1 MLTHLISMEKKSEKA
16 VTKSSQEEMKEFL
29 ENRRNKKITKKVF
42 LEQQLL
48 NINQVEFKFKKDVA
62 VRMDQQDKSFNK
74 SMERF

>member
-1 MLTHLISMEKKSEKA
+1 MEKKSEKA